1 MELLL
6 VFRKIECGKK
16 VAFQKNVLGLFEEV
30 QYLLEFEG
38 LTDLSYMLI
47 KSAEKV
53 GKRIIFIVQFPA
65 VFMLTKKAAVIRKM
79 CMIQISVPFLYLINF

>member
-1 MELLL
+1 M
-6 VFRKIECGKK
+6 
-16 VAFQKNVLGLFEEV
+16 AFQKNVLGLFEEV
-30 QYLLEFEG
+30 QYLLVEFEG

-53 GKRIIFIVQFPA
+53 GKRIMFIVQFPA